1 MKSIKNMMKNLLLGA
16 LLLLSTF
23 NAFAQNSIEGKWKPQ
38 GFQNTL
44 YIFENGER
52 FTYYC
57 TSGNCDSLYNTFEAG
72 DGNNIPNPLEYSVT
86 NDTITIDFNFGN
98 IVVSHMAFSCEGNI
112 VTFVNQNNLTLIRL
126 GTNIEDCTS
135 SGVLEEKTISAQIFP
150 NPTNGAFTLSFKES
164 FNGKLIISDGLGKVI
179 YTDQINGIE
188 KSIDLSNF
196 SSGIYSVFMQ
206 SEKGIISKKIILD

>member
-1 MKSIKNMMKNLLLGA
+1 MKKLLLGA

-23 NAFAQNSIEGKWKPQ
+23 NSFAQNSIEGKWKPQ

-57 TSGNCDSLYNTFEAG
+57 TSVNCDSLYNTFEAG
-72 DGNNIPNPLEYSVT
+72 DGNNIPDPLEYSVT

-112 VTFVNQNNLTLIRL
+112 VTFVNQNNMTFIRL
-126 GTNIEDCTS
+126 GTNIEDCTILS
-135 SGVLEEKTISAQIFP
+135 VNEITTAKRLLEIKNLLGQTIKEDYNQIM
-150 NPTNGAFTLSFKES
+150 
-164 FNGKLIISDGLGKVI
+164 IYVHDDGS
-179 YTDQINGIE
+179 IE
-188 KSIDLSNF
+188 K
-196 SSGIYSVFMQ
+196 VF
-206 SEKGIISKKIILD
+206 KVK